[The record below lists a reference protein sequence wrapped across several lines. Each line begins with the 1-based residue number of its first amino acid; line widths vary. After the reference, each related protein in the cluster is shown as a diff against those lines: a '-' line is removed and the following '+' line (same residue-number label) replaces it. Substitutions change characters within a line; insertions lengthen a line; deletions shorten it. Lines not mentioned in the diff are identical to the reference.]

1 MNTTLRNRYVSD
13 GAATVSQEKLLIA
26 LYERLLQ
33 DMDLAAAAIEHNRPG
48 DAHHKLVHAQQILE
62 ELHLAVDVNAWPE
75 GRHLVSLYLYVHEQL
90 VLANL
95 RKDATR
101 VRECRE
107 LIEPL
112 AETWQAA
119 YEQLTKGSIPV
130 GAAVAAAGSF
140 ERGA

>member
-1 MNTTLRNRYVSD
+1 MNTSLRNRFISD
-13 GAATVSQEKLLIA
+13 GAATVSQERLLIA

-33 DMDLAAAAIEHNRPG
+33 DMDQAAQAIEHKRPA
-48 DAHHKLVHAQQILE
+48 DAHAKLVHAQQILE
-62 ELHLAVDVNAWPE
+62 ELHMAIDVDAWPE
-75 GRHLVSLYLYVHEQL
+75 GRRLVSLYLYVHEQL

-95 RKDATR
+95 RKDAAR

-112 AETWQAA
+112 AETWREA
-119 YEQLTKGSIPV
+119 YDQLTSRAVPV
-130 GAAVAAAGSF
+130 GAAAAAAGSF

>member
-1 MNTTLRNRYVSD
+1 
-13 GAATVSQEKLLIA
+13 
-26 LYERLLQ
+26 
-33 DMDLAAAAIEHNRPG
+33 
-48 DAHHKLVHAQQILE
+48 
-62 ELHLAVDVNAWPE
+62 
-75 GRHLVSLYLYVHEQL
+75 VSLYLYVHEQL
-90 VLANL
+90 VLANQ